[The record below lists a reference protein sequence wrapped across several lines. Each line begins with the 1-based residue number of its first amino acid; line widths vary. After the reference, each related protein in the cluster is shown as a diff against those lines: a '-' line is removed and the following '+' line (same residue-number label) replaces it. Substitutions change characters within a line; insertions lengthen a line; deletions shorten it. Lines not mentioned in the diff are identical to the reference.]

1 MRTLCRRVGHSRA
14 LWGRHQRGKML
25 PSTFSSRMVSTR
37 LRCGGGGAGA
47 GCAGRRA
54 GPRPSPALPGLAV
67 TSRRSRGSGIR
78 VGFSCGGRN
87 SSSLR
92 AARADFCRRI
102 RSEISSA
109 CGCRGQGAGMLRSL
123 GDGRPR
129 LALRT
134 PGRVVPPPLPRPGPA
149 PASPAGGRSAV
160 GERGLGRG
168 PRRP

>member
-1 MRTLCRRVGHSRA
+1 MHCGVAINAGRCCHRLSPPEWFPRA
-14 LWGRHQRGKML
+14 SAAGKEVLGPGVRG
-25 PSTFSSRMVSTR
+25 
-37 LRCGGGGAGA
+37 G
-47 GCAGRRA
+47 GRRA

-109 CGCRGQGAGMLRSL
+109 CGCRGRGAGMLRSL

-134 PGRVVPPPLPRPGPA
+134 PGRVVPPSLPRPGPA